1 MSSLLCSQVRVF
13 LFPPI
18 PFSCKEHACQGNTW
32 NFRDDLERAGIS
44 GSRTENNGYY
54 RFLKNVD
61 VTDRDGKQKVMSV
74 VDILHKQACRVVVD
88 PAPEPDTPVAIFLD
102 ELRAIDCLH
111 FDE

>member
-1 MSSLLCSQVRVF
+1 M
-13 LFPPI
+13 P
-18 PFSCKEHACQGNTW
+18 GNTW
-32 NFRDDLERAGIS
+32 NFGDDLERAGIS